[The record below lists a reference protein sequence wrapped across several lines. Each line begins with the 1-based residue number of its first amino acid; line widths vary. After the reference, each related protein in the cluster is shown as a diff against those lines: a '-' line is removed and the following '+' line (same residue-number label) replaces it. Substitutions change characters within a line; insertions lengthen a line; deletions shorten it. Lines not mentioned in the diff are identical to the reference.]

1 MANKKF
7 VVKNGLQSDGN
18 VLINKVLD
26 NTIDHLQIDGTTS
39 VTGQMKSTLA
49 TGTAPFIIAST
60 SLVSNLNADL
70 LDGQQG
76 SYYLDAANFTGTL
89 PNNFVT
95 LGTDTTGNYVATVAG
110 TTNEIEVTGSGSET
124 SAVTIGLPDDVAI
137 TTSLTVGGNNVL
149 TTGDEGSGNGLDAD
163 TLDGIEGA
171 SLLRSDTSDNY
182 TSGTLTFNS
191 GTTVGFASG
200 ATVNFDNTSGTAPF
214 TVDSTTV
221 VTNLNA
227 DLLDGQQGTYY
238 LDWTNT
244 TNKPDPVITL
254 AGDLSGSVTL
264 TDLANGTLTATIV
277 ANSVELGTDTTGNY
291 VATIAG
297 TANEIEVTGSGSE
310 TAAVTIGL
318 PNDVTVSGNLT
329 VGGYVAGPATFTIDP
344 AAVGDD
350 TGTVVIAGNLT
361 VNGTTTT
368 VNSNTVEI
376 GDAILTLNSD
386 ETGAPSQ
393 NAGLEVERGTS
404 ANVFLRW
411 NEATDVWEI
420 TEDGSNYYSI
430 LTSNDAI
437 TISDGSTTQDVNMGE
452 TFTFADGT
460 DIDVVVSATNTLTV
474 NHNVAGANT
483 TITSAANTF
492 VDEITVT
499 AQGHVTS
506 VATTAIDFNVADN
519 YAFKTFTDGVNS
531 AEADSNTDTFTF
543 SKTDQIEV
551 TVSAAGDSLT
561 IGHADSGVSAASY
574 GSSSAVPVIT
584 VDAQGHVTAVSTA
597 AISPSFW
604 TITDGSTS
612 QVINGSDTL
621 TVNGTANE
629 VEVAVSATD
638 TLTVGLPND
647 VTVSNDLTVGND
659 VILDNHRLQ
668 SLTQTTTA
676 VTQVN
681 LATFSAT
688 TYAGAEINIMAISAG
703 ERHITKLLVTHDGTT
718 ADATEFGEILTNTSL
733 ATYDVDISAG
743 DVRVRVTPASVTST
757 KFNTSIML
765 IEN

>member
-1 MANKKF
+1 MANRKF
-7 VVKNGLQSDGN
+7 IVKNGLQSDGN
-18 VLINKVLD
+18 VLINKALD
-26 NTIDHLQIDGTTS
+26 NAVDQLQIDGSTS
-39 VTGQMKSTLA
+39 VTGQIKSTLA
-49 TGTAPFIIAST
+49 TGTAPFSVSST
-60 SLVSNLNADL
+60 TAVTNLNADL
-70 LDGQQG
+70 LDGQEG
-76 SYYLDAANFTGTL
+76 SYFLDAANFTGTL
-89 PNNFVT
+89 PNNFIT
-95 LGTDTTGNYVATVAG
+95 LGTQTTGNYVATVAG

-124 SAVTIGLPDDVAI
+124 SAVTIGLPDDVVI
-137 TTSLTVGGNNVL
+137 TSSLTVNGSNVL
-149 TTGDEGSGNGLDAD
+149 TDSDTGSGNALDAD
-163 TLDGIEGA
+163 TVDGIQGA

-200 ATVNFDNTSGTAPF
+200 ATVNFDNTTGTAPF

-264 TDLANGTLTATIV
+264 TDLASGTLTATIV
-277 ANSVELGTDTTGNY
+277 ANAVALGSDTTGSY

-297 TANEIEVTGSGSE
+297 TANEIEVSGSGSE

-318 PNDVTVSGNLT
+318 PNDVTVSGDLT

-452 TFTFADGT
+452 TLTFADGT

-483 TITSAANTF
+483 TISSTTNTF

-519 YAFKTFTDGVNS
+519 YAFKTFTDGSNS
-531 AEADSNTDTFTF
+531 AVADSNTDTFTF
-543 SKTDQIEV
+543 NKTDQIEV

-574 GSSSAVPVIT
+574 GSSTAIPIIT

-597 AISPSFW
+597 AISTSW
-604 TITDGSTS
+604 TISDGSTTQS
-612 QVINGSDTL
+612 IDGGDTL
-621 TVNGTANE
+621 TVSGTANE

-668 SLTQTTTA
+668 SITQTTTA
-676 VTQVN
+676 TTQVN
-681 LATFSAT
+681 LATFSTT
-688 TYAGAEINIMAISAG
+688 TYAGAEVNIMAISNG
-703 ERHITKLLVTHDGTT
+703 ERHITKLLITHDGTT
-718 ADATEFGEILTNTSL
+718 AYATEYGEIVTNASL
-733 ATYDVDISAG
+733 ASYDVDINTG
-743 DVRVRVTPASVTST
+743 NLRVRVTPASATST
-757 KFNTSIML
+757 VFNTSIML

>member
-1 MANKKF
+1 MANRKF
-7 VVKNGLQSDGN
+7 IVKNGLQSDGN
-18 VLINKVLD
+18 VLINKALD
-26 NTIDHLQIDGTTS
+26 NAVDQLQIDGSTS
-39 VTGQMKSTLA
+39 VTGQIKSTLA
-49 TGTAPFIIAST
+49 TGTAPFSVSST
-60 SLVSNLNADL
+60 TAVTNLNADL
-70 LDGQQG
+70 LDGQEG
-76 SYYLDAANFTGTL
+76 SYFLDAANFTGTL
-89 PNNFVT
+89 PNNFIT
-95 LGTDTTGNYVATVAG
+95 LGTQTTGNYVATVAG

-124 SAVTIGLPDDVAI
+124 SAVTIGLPDDVVI
-137 TTSLTVGGNNVL
+137 TSSLTVNGSNVL
-149 TTGDEGSGNGLDAD
+149 TDSDTGSGNALDAD
-163 TLDGIEGA
+163 TVDGIQGA

-200 ATVNFDNTSGTAPF
+200 ATVNFDNTTGTAPF

-264 TDLANGTLTATIV
+264 TDLASGTLTATIV
-277 ANSVELGTDTTGNY
+277 ANAVALGSDTTGSY

-297 TANEIEVTGSGSE
+297 TANEIEVSGSGSE

-318 PNDVTVSGNLT
+318 PNDVTVSGDLT

-452 TFTFADGT
+452 TLTFADGT

-483 TITSAANTF
+483 TISSTTNTF

-519 YAFKTFTDGVNS
+519 YAFKTFTDGSNS
-531 AEADSNTDTFTF
+531 AVADSNTDTFTF
-543 SKTDQIEV
+543 NKTDQIEV

-574 GSSSAVPVIT
+574 GSSTAIPIIT

-597 AISPSFW
+597 AISTSW
-604 TITDGSTS
+604 TISDGSTTQS
-612 QVINGSDTL
+612 IDGGDTL
-621 TVNGTANE
+621 TVSGTANE

-647 VTVSNDLTVGND
+647 VTVSNNLTVGND

-668 SLTQTTTA
+668 SITQTTTA
-676 VTQVN
+676 TTQVN
-681 LATFSAT
+681 LATFSTT
-688 TYAGAEINIMAISAG
+688 TYAGAEVNIMAISNG
-703 ERHITKLLVTHDGTT
+703 ERHITKLLITHDGTT
-718 ADATEFGEILTNTSL
+718 AYATEYGEIVTNASL
-733 ATYDVDISAG
+733 ASYDVDINTG
-743 DVRVRVTPASVTST
+743 NLRVRVTPASATST
-757 KFNTSIML
+757 VFNTSIML

>member
-7 VVKNGLQSDGN
+7 IVKNGLQSDGN
-18 VLINKVLD
+18 VLINKALD
-26 NTIDHLQIDGTTS
+26 NAVDQLQIDGSTS
-39 VTGQMKSTLA
+39 VTGQIKSTLA
-49 TGTAPFIIAST
+49 TGTAPFSVSST
-60 SLVSNLNADL
+60 TAVTNLNADL
-70 LDGQQG
+70 LDGQEG
-76 SYYLDAANFTGTL
+76 SYFLDAANFTGTL
-89 PNNFVT
+89 PNNFIT
-95 LGTDTTGNYVATVAG
+95 LGTQTTGNYVATVAG

-124 SAVTIGLPDDVAI
+124 SAVTIGLPDDVVI
-137 TTSLTVGGNNVL
+137 TSSLTVNGSNVL
-149 TTGDEGSGNGLDAD
+149 TDSDTGSGNALDAD
-163 TLDGIEGA
+163 TVDGIQGA

-200 ATVNFDNTSGTAPF
+200 ATVNFDNTTGTAPF

-264 TDLANGTLTATIV
+264 TDLASGTLTATIV
-277 ANSVELGTDTTGNY
+277 ANAVALGSDTTGSY

-297 TANEIEVTGSGSE
+297 TANEIEVSGSGSE

-318 PNDVTVSGNLT
+318 PNDVTVSGDLT

-452 TFTFADGT
+452 TLTFADGT

-483 TITSAANTF
+483 TISSTTNTF

-519 YAFKTFTDGVNS
+519 YAFKTFTDGSNS
-531 AEADSNTDTFTF
+531 AVADSNTDTFTF
-543 SKTDQIEV
+543 NKTDQIEV

-574 GSSSAVPVIT
+574 GSSTAIPIIT

-597 AISPSFW
+597 AISTSW
-604 TITDGSTS
+604 TISDGSTTQS
-612 QVINGSDTL
+612 IDGGDTL
-621 TVNGTANE
+621 TVSGTANE

-668 SLTQTTTA
+668 SITQTTTA
-676 VTQVN
+676 TTQVN
-681 LATFSAT
+681 LATFSTT
-688 TYAGAEINIMAISAG
+688 TYAGAEVNIMAISNG
-703 ERHITKLLVTHDGTT
+703 ERHITKLLITHDGTT
-718 ADATEFGEILTNTSL
+718 AYATEYGEIVTNASL
-733 ATYDVDISAG
+733 ASYDVDINSG
-743 DVRVRVTPASVTST
+743 NLRVRVTPASATST
-757 KFNTSIML
+757 VFNTSVML

>member
-1 MANKKF
+1 MASTKF
-7 VVKNGLQSDGN
+7 IVKNGLQSDGN
-18 VLINKVLD
+18 VLINKALD
-26 NTIDHLQIDGTTS
+26 NAVDQLQIDGSTS
-39 VTGQMKSTLA
+39 VTGQIKSTLA
-49 TGTAPFIIAST
+49 TGTAPFSVSST
-60 SLVSNLNADL
+60 TAVTNLNADL
-70 LDGQQG
+70 LDGQEG
-76 SYYLDAANFTGTL
+76 SYFLDAANFTGTL
-89 PNNFVT
+89 PNNFIT
-95 LGTDTTGNYVATVAG
+95 LGTQTSGNYVATVAG

-124 SAVTIGLPDDVAI
+124 SAVTIGLPDDVVI
-137 TTSLTVGGNNVL
+137 TSSLTVNGSNVL
-149 TTGDEGSGNGLDAD
+149 TDSDTGSGNALDAD
-163 TLDGIEGA
+163 TVDGIQGA

-200 ATVNFDNTSGTAPF
+200 ATVNFDNTTGTAPF

-264 TDLANGTLTATIV
+264 TDLASGTLTATIV
-277 ANSVELGTDTTGNY
+277 ANAVALGSDTTGSY

-297 TANEIEVTGSGSE
+297 TANEIEVSGSGSE

-318 PNDVTVSGNLT
+318 PNDVTVSGDLT

-452 TFTFADGT
+452 TLTFADGT

-483 TITSAANTF
+483 TISSTTNTF

-519 YAFKTFTDGVNS
+519 YAFKTFTDGSNS
-531 AEADSNTDTFTF
+531 AVADSNTDTFTF
-543 SKTDQIEV
+543 NKTDQIEV

-574 GSSSAVPVIT
+574 GSSTAIPIIT
-584 VDAQGHVTAVSTA
+584 VNAQGHVTAVSTA
-597 AISPSFW
+597 AISTSW
-604 TITDGSTS
+604 TISDGSTTQS
-612 QVINGSDTL
+612 IDGGDTL
-621 TVNGTANE
+621 TVSGTANE

-647 VTVSNDLTVGND
+647 VTVSNNLTVGND

-668 SLTQTTTA
+668 SITQTTTA
-676 VTQVN
+676 TTQVN
-681 LATFSAT
+681 LTTFSTT
-688 TYAGAEINIMAISAG
+688 TYAGAEVNIMAISNG
-703 ERHITKLLVTHDGTT
+703 ERHITKLLITHDGTT
-718 ADATEFGEILTNTSL
+718 AYATEYGEIVTNASL
-733 ATYDVDISAG
+733 ASYDVDINAG
-743 DVRVRVTPASVTST
+743 NLRVRVTPASATST
-757 KFNTSIML
+757 VFNTSVML

>member
-7 VVKNGLQSDGN
+7 IVKNGLQSDGN
-18 VLINKVLD
+18 VLINKALD
-26 NTIDHLQIDGTTS
+26 NAVDQLQIDGSTS
-39 VTGQMKSTLA
+39 VTGQIKSTLA
-49 TGTAPFIIAST
+49 TGTAPFSVSST
-60 SLVSNLNADL
+60 TAVTNLNADL
-70 LDGQQG
+70 LDGQEG

-95 LGTDTTGNYVATVAG
+95 LGTQTTGNYVATVAG
-110 TTNEIEVTGSGSET
+110 TTNEIEVSGSGSET
-124 SAVTIGLPDDVAI
+124 SAVTIGLPDDVVI
-137 TTSLTVGGNNVL
+137 TSSLTVNGSNVL
-149 TTGDEGSGNGLDAD
+149 TDSDTGSGNALDAD
-163 TLDGIEGA
+163 TVDGIQGA

-191 GTTVGFASG
+191 GTIVGFASG
-200 ATVNFDNTSGTAPF
+200 ATVNFDNTTGTAPF

-227 DLLDGQQGTYY
+227 DLLDGQQGSYY
-238 LDWTNT
+238 LDFTNA

-264 TDLANGTLTATIV
+264 TDLASGTLTATIV
-277 ANSVELGTDTTGNY
+277 ANAVALGSDTTGNY

-297 TANEIEVTGSGSE
+297 TTNEIEVSGSGSE

-368 VNSNTVEI
+368 VNSNIVEI
-376 GDAILTLNSD
+376 GDAIITLNSD

-420 TEDGSNYYSI
+420 TEDGTNYYSLI
-430 LTSNDAI
+430 TSNDAI

-452 TFTFADGT
+452 TLTFADGT

-483 TITSAANTF
+483 TISSTANTF

-519 YAFKTFTDGVNS
+519 YAFKTFTDGSNS
-531 AEADSNTDTFTF
+531 AVADSNTDTFTF
-543 SKTDQIEV
+543 NKTDQIEV

-574 GSSSAVPVIT
+574 GSTTQIPVIT

-597 AISPSFW
+597 AISTSW
-604 TITDGSTS
+604 TISDGSTT
-612 QVINGSDTL
+612 QAINGGDTL
-621 TVNGTANE
+621 TVSGTANE

-668 SLTQTTTA
+668 SVTQTTSAT
-676 VTQVN
+676 TQVN
-681 LATFSAT
+681 LATFSTT
-688 TYAGAEINIMAISAG
+688 TYAGAEVNIMAISNG
-703 ERHITKLLVTHDGTT
+703 ERHITKLLITHDGTT
-718 ADATEFGEILTNTSL
+718 AYATEYGEIVTNASL
-733 ATYDVDISAG
+733 ASYDVDINTG
-743 DVRVRVTPASVTST
+743 NLRVRVTPASATST
-757 KFNTSIML
+757 VFNTSIML

>member
-1 MANKKF
+1 MAITKF
-7 VVKNGLQSDGN
+7 IVKNGLQSDGN
-18 VLINKVLD
+18 VLINKTLD
-26 NTIDHLQIDGTTS
+26 NTIDQLQIDGSTS
-39 VTGQMKSTLA
+39 VTGQIKSTLA
-49 TGTAPFIIAST
+49 TGTAPFSVSST
-60 SLVSNLNADL
+60 TAVTNLNADL
-70 LDGQQG
+70 LDGQEG

-89 PNNFVT
+89 PNNFIT
-95 LGTDTTGNYVATVAG
+95 LGTQTTGNYVATVAG

-124 SAVTIGLPDDVAI
+124 SAVTIGLPDDVVI
-137 TTSLTVGGNNVL
+137 TSSLTVNGSNVL
-149 TTGDEGSGNGLDAD
+149 TDGDTGSGNALDAD
-163 TLDGIEGA
+163 TVDGIQGA

-200 ATVNFDNTSGTAPF
+200 ATVNFDNTTGTAPF

-264 TDLANGTLTATIV
+264 TDLASGTLTATIV
-277 ANSVELGTDTTGNY
+277 ANAVALGSDTTGSY

-297 TANEIEVTGSGSE
+297 TANEIEVSGSGSE

-318 PNDVTVSGNLT
+318 PNDVTVSGDLT

-452 TFTFADGT
+452 TLTFADGT

-483 TITSAANTF
+483 TISSTTNTF

-519 YAFKTFTDGVNS
+519 YAFKTFTDGSNS
-531 AEADSNTDTFTF
+531 AVADSNTDTFTF
-543 SKTDQIEV
+543 NKTDQIEV

-574 GSSSAVPVIT
+574 GSSTAIPIIT
-584 VDAQGHVTAVSTA
+584 VNAQGHVTAVSTA
-597 AISPSFW
+597 AISTSW
-604 TITDGSTS
+604 TISDGSTTQS
-612 QVINGSDTL
+612 IDGGDTL
-621 TVNGTANE
+621 TVSGTANE

-668 SLTQTTTA
+668 SITQTTTA
-676 VTQVN
+676 TTQVN
-681 LATFSAT
+681 LATFSTT
-688 TYAGAEINIMAISAG
+688 TYAGAEVNIMAISNG
-703 ERHITKLLVTHDGTT
+703 ERHITKLLITHDGTT
-718 ADATEFGEILTNTSL
+718 AYATEYGEIVTNASL
-733 ATYDVDISAG
+733 ASYDVDINTG
-743 DVRVRVTPASVTST
+743 NLRVRVTPASATST
-757 KFNTSIML
+757 VFNTSIML

>member
-7 VVKNGLQSDGN
+7 IVKNGLQSDGN
-18 VLINKVLD
+18 VLINKALD
-26 NTIDHLQIDGTTS
+26 NAVDQLQIDGSTS
-39 VTGQMKSTLA
+39 VTGQIKSTLA
-49 TGTAPFIIAST
+49 TGTAPFSVSST
-60 SLVSNLNADL
+60 TAVTNLNADL
-70 LDGQQG
+70 LDGQEG
-76 SYYLDAANFTGTL
+76 SYFLDAANFTGTL
-89 PNNFVT
+89 PNNFIT
-95 LGTDTTGNYVATVAG
+95 LGTQTTGNYVATVAG

-124 SAVTIGLPDDVAI
+124 SAVTIGLPDDVVI
-137 TTSLTVGGNNVL
+137 TSSLTVNGSNVL
-149 TTGDEGSGNGLDAD
+149 TDSDTGSGNALDAD
-163 TLDGIEGA
+163 TVDGIQGA

-200 ATVNFDNTSGTAPF
+200 ATVNFDNTTGTAPF

-264 TDLANGTLTATIV
+264 TDLASGTLTATIV
-277 ANSVELGTDTTGNY
+277 ANAVALGSDTTGSY

-297 TANEIEVTGSGSE
+297 TANEIEVSGSGSE

-318 PNDVTVSGNLT
+318 PNDVTVSGDLT

-452 TFTFADGT
+452 TLTFADGT

-483 TITSAANTF
+483 TISSTTNTF

-519 YAFKTFTDGVNS
+519 YAFKTFTDGSNS
-531 AEADSNTDTFTF
+531 AVADSNTDTFTF
-543 SKTDQIEV
+543 NKTDQIEV

-574 GSSSAVPVIT
+574 GSSTAIPIIT
-584 VDAQGHVTAVSTA
+584 VNAQGHVTAVSTA
-597 AISPSFW
+597 AISTSW
-604 TITDGSTS
+604 TISDGSTTQS
-612 QVINGSDTL
+612 IDGGDTL

-647 VTVSNDLTVGND
+647 VTVSNNLTVGND

-668 SLTQTTTA
+668 SITQTTTA
-676 VTQVN
+676 TTQVN
-681 LATFSAT
+681 LATFSTT
-688 TYAGAEINIMAISAG
+688 TYAGAEVNIMAISNG
-703 ERHITKLLVTHDGTT
+703 ERHITKLLITHDGTT
-718 ADATEFGEILTNTSL
+718 AYATEYGEIVTNASL
-733 ATYDVDISAG
+733 ASYDVDINTG
-743 DVRVRVTPASVTST
+743 NLRVRVTPASATST
-757 KFNTSIML
+757 VFNTSIML

>member
-7 VVKNGLQSDGN
+7 IVKNGLQSDGN
-18 VLINKVLD
+18 VLINKALD
-26 NTIDHLQIDGTTS
+26 NAVDQLQIDGSTS
-39 VTGQMKSTLA
+39 VTGQIKSTLA
-49 TGTAPFIIAST
+49 TGTAPFSVSST
-60 SLVSNLNADL
+60 TAVTNLNADL
-70 LDGQQG
+70 LDGQEG
-76 SYYLDAANFTGTL
+76 SYFLDAANFTGTL
-89 PNNFVT
+89 PNNFIT
-95 LGTDTTGNYVATVAG
+95 LGTQTTGNYVATVAG

-124 SAVTIGLPDDVAI
+124 SAVTIGLPDDVVI
-137 TTSLTVGGNNVL
+137 TSSLTVNGSNVL
-149 TTGDEGSGNGLDAD
+149 TDSDTGSGNALDAD
-163 TLDGIEGA
+163 TVDGIQGA

-200 ATVNFDNTSGTAPF
+200 ATVNFDNTTGTAPF

-264 TDLANGTLTATIV
+264 TDLASGTLTATIV
-277 ANSVELGTDTTGNY
+277 ANAVALGSDTTGSY

-297 TANEIEVTGSGSE
+297 TANEIEVSGSGSE

-318 PNDVTVSGNLT
+318 PNDVTVSGDLT

-452 TFTFADGT
+452 TLTFADGT

-483 TITSAANTF
+483 TISSTTNTF

-519 YAFKTFTDGVNS
+519 YAFKTFTDGSNS
-531 AEADSNTDTFTF
+531 AVADSNTDTFTF
-543 SKTDQIEV
+543 NKTDQIEV

-574 GSSSAVPVIT
+574 GSSTAIPIIT

-597 AISPSFW
+597 AISTSW
-604 TITDGSTS
+604 TISDGSTTQS
-612 QVINGSDTL
+612 IDGGDTL
-621 TVNGTANE
+621 TVSGTANE

-647 VTVSNDLTVGND
+647 VTVSNNLTVGND

-668 SLTQTTTA
+668 SVTQTTTA
-676 VTQVN
+676 TTQVN
-681 LATFSAT
+681 LATFSTT
-688 TYAGAEINIMAISAG
+688 TYAGAEVNIMAISNG
-703 ERHITKLLVTHDGTT
+703 ERHITKLLITHDGTT
-718 ADATEFGEILTNTSL
+718 AYATEYGEIVTNASL
-733 ATYDVDISAG
+733 ASYDVDINTG
-743 DVRVRVTPASVTST
+743 NLRVRVTPASATST
-757 KFNTSIML
+757 VFNTSVML

>member
-7 VVKNGLQSDGN
+7 IVKNGLQSDGN
-18 VLINKVLD
+18 VLINKALD
-26 NTIDHLQIDGTTS
+26 NAVDQLQIDGSTS
-39 VTGQMKSTLA
+39 VTGQIKSTLA
-49 TGTAPFIIAST
+49 TGTAPFSVSST
-60 SLVSNLNADL
+60 TVVTNLNADL
-70 LDGQQG
+70 LDGQEG

-89 PNNFVT
+89 PNNFIT
-95 LGTDTTGNYVATVAG
+95 LGTQTTGNYVATVAG

-124 SAVTIGLPDDVAI
+124 SAVTIGLPDDVVI
-137 TTSLTVGGNNVL
+137 TSSLTVNGSNVL
-149 TTGDEGSGNGLDAD
+149 TDNDTGSGNALDAD
-163 TLDGIEGA
+163 TVDGIQGA

-200 ATVNFDNTSGTAPF
+200 ATVNFDNTTGTAPF

-264 TDLANGTLTATIV
+264 TDLASGTLTATIV
-277 ANSVELGTDTTGNY
+277 ANAVALGSDTTGSY

-297 TANEIEVTGSGSE
+297 TANEIEVSGSGSE

-318 PNDVTVSGNLT
+318 PNDVTVSGDLT

-452 TFTFADGT
+452 TLTFADGT

-483 TITSAANTF
+483 TISSTTNTF

-519 YAFKTFTDGVNS
+519 YAFKTFTDGSNS
-531 AEADSNTDTFTF
+531 AVADSNTDTFTF
-543 SKTDQIEV
+543 NKTDQIEV

-574 GSSSAVPVIT
+574 GSSTAIPIIT
-584 VDAQGHVTAVSTA
+584 VNAQGHVTAVSTA
-597 AISPSFW
+597 AISTSW
-604 TITDGSTS
+604 TISDGSTTQS
-612 QVINGSDTL
+612 IDGGDTL
-621 TVNGTANE
+621 TVSGTANE

-647 VTVSNDLTVGND
+647 VTVSNNLTVGND

-668 SLTQTTTA
+668 SITQTTTA
-676 VTQVN
+676 TTQVN
-681 LATFSAT
+681 LATFSTT
-688 TYAGAEINIMAISAG
+688 TYAGAEVNIMAISNG
-703 ERHITKLLVTHDGTT
+703 ERHITKLLITHDGTT
-718 ADATEFGEILTNTSL
+718 AYATEYGEIVTNASL
-733 ATYDVDISAG
+733 ASYDVDINTG
-743 DVRVRVTPASVTST
+743 NLRVRVTPASATST
-757 KFNTSIML
+757 VFNTSMML

>member
-7 VVKNGLQSDGN
+7 IVKNGLQSDGN
-18 VLINKVLD
+18 VLINKALD
-26 NTIDHLQIDGTTS
+26 NAVDQLQIDGSTS
-39 VTGQMKSTLA
+39 VTGQIKSTLA
-49 TGTAPFIIAST
+49 TGTAPFSVSST
-60 SLVSNLNADL
+60 TAVTNLNADL
-70 LDGQQG
+70 LDGQEG
-76 SYYLDAANFTGTL
+76 SYFLDAANFTGTL
-89 PNNFVT
+89 PNNFIT
-95 LGTDTTGNYVATVAG
+95 LGTQTTGNYVATVAG

-124 SAVTIGLPDDVAI
+124 SAVTIGLPDDVVI
-137 TTSLTVGGNNVL
+137 TSSLTVNGSNVL
-149 TTGDEGSGNGLDAD
+149 TDSDTGSGNALDAD
-163 TLDGIEGA
+163 TVDGIQGA

-200 ATVNFDNTSGTAPF
+200 ATINFDNTTGTAPF

-264 TDLANGTLTATIV
+264 TDLASGTLTATIV
-277 ANSVELGTDTTGNY
+277 ANAVALGSDTTGSY

-297 TANEIEVTGSGSE
+297 TANEIEVSGSGSE

-318 PNDVTVSGNLT
+318 PNDVTVSGDLT

-452 TFTFADGT
+452 TLTFADGT

-483 TITSAANTF
+483 TISSTTNTF

-519 YAFKTFTDGVNS
+519 YAFKTFTDGSNS
-531 AEADSNTDTFTF
+531 AVADSNTDTFTF
-543 SKTDQIEV
+543 NKTDQIEV

-574 GSSSAVPVIT
+574 GSSTAIPIIT

-597 AISPSFW
+597 AISTSW
-604 TITDGSTS
+604 TISDGSTTQS
-612 QVINGSDTL
+612 IDGGDTL
-621 TVNGTANE
+621 TVSGTANE

-668 SLTQTTTA
+668 SITQTTTA
-676 VTQVN
+676 TTQVN
-681 LATFSAT
+681 LATFSTT
-688 TYAGAEINIMAISAG
+688 TYAGAEVNIMAISNG
-703 ERHITKLLVTHDGTT
+703 ERHITKLLITHDGTT
-718 ADATEFGEILTNTSL
+718 AYATEYGEIVTNASL
-733 ATYDVDISAG
+733 ASYDVDINTG
-743 DVRVRVTPASVTST
+743 NLRVRVTPASATST
-757 KFNTSIML
+757 VFNTSVML

>member
-18 VLINKVLD
+18 VLINKVID
-26 NTIDHLQIDGTTS
+26 NTVDHLQVDGTTN

-49 TGTAPFIIAST
+49 SGTAPFVIAST
-60 SLVSNLNADL
+60 TLVSNLNTDL
-70 LDGQQG
+70 LDGQEG

-95 LGTDTTGNYVATVAG
+95 LGTDTTGNYVATISG
-110 TTNEIEVTGSGSET
+110 TTNEVEVTGSGSET
-124 SAVTIGLPDDVAI
+124 AAVTIGLPNDVAI
-137 TTSLTVGGNNVL
+137 TTSLTVNGSNVL
-149 TTGDEGSGNGLDAD
+149 TTADEGSGNGLDAD
-163 TLDGIEGA
+163 TVDSIEGA

-182 TSGTLTFNS
+182 TNGTLTFDS
-191 GTTVGFASG
+191 GTIVGFASG
-200 ATVNFDNTSGTAPF
+200 ATVNFDNTTGTAPF

-227 DLLDGQQGTYY
+227 DLLDGQQGSYY

-264 TDLANGTLTATIV
+264 TDLASGTLTATIV
-277 ANSVELGTDTTGNY
+277 ANAVELGTDTTGNY
-291 VATIAG
+291 VATISG
-297 TANEIEVTGSGSE
+297 TTNEIEVTGSGSE

-376 GDAILTLNSD
+376 GDAIITLNSD

-393 NAGLEVERGTS
+393 NAGIEVERGTS

-411 NEATDVWEI
+411 NEATDEWEI

-452 TFTFADGT
+452 TLTFTDGT

-483 TITSAANTF
+483 TITSTANTF

-543 SKTDQIEV
+543 NKTDQIEV

-574 GSSSAVPVIT
+574 GSTTSIPVIT
-584 VDAQGHVTAVSTA
+584 VDAQGHITAVSTA
-597 AISPSFW
+597 AISTSW
-604 TITDGSTS
+604 TISDGSTT
-612 QVINGSDTL
+612 QAIDGGDTL
-621 TVNGTANE
+621 TVSGTANE
-629 VEVAVSATD
+629 IEVAVSATD

-676 VTQVN
+676 TTQVD

-688 TYAGAEINIMAISAG
+688 TYAGAEVNIMAISAG

-718 ADATEFGEILTNTSL
+718 ADATEFGEILTNTAL
-733 ATYDVDISAG
+733 ATYDVDISTG
-743 DVRVRVTPASVTST
+743 NVRIRVTPASVTST

>member
-1 MANKKF
+1 MANRKF
-7 VVKNGLQSDGN
+7 IVKNGLQSDGN
-18 VLINKVLD
+18 VLINKALD
-26 NTIDHLQIDGTTS
+26 NAVDQLQIDGSTS
-39 VTGQMKSTLA
+39 VTGQIKSTLA
-49 TGTAPFIIAST
+49 TGTAPFSVSST
-60 SLVSNLNADL
+60 TAVTNLNADL
-70 LDGQQG
+70 LDGQEG
-76 SYYLDAANFTGTL
+76 SYFLDAANFTGTL
-89 PNNFVT
+89 PNNFIT
-95 LGTDTTGNYVATVAG
+95 LGTQTTGNYVATVAG

-124 SAVTIGLPDDVAI
+124 SAVTIGLPDDVVI
-137 TTSLTVGGNNVL
+137 TSSLTVNGSNVL
-149 TTGDEGSGNGLDAD
+149 TDSDTGSGNALDAD
-163 TLDGIEGA
+163 TVDGIQGA

-200 ATVNFDNTSGTAPF
+200 ATVNFDNTTGTAPF

-264 TDLANGTLTATIV
+264 TDLASGTLTATIV
-277 ANSVELGTDTTGNY
+277 ANAVALGSDTTGSY

-297 TANEIEVTGSGSE
+297 TANEIEVSGSGSE

-318 PNDVTVSGNLT
+318 PNDVTVSGDLT

-452 TFTFADGT
+452 TLTFADGT

-483 TITSAANTF
+483 TISSTTNTF

-519 YAFKTFTDGVNS
+519 YAFKTFTDGSNS
-531 AEADSNTDTFTF
+531 AVADSNTDTFTF
-543 SKTDQIEV
+543 NKTDQIEV

-574 GSSSAVPVIT
+574 GSSTAIPIIT

-597 AISPSFW
+597 AISTSW
-604 TITDGSTS
+604 TISDGSTTQS
-612 QVINGSDTL
+612 IDGGDTL
-621 TVNGTANE
+621 TVSGTANE

-647 VTVSNDLTVGND
+647 VTVSNNLTVGND

-668 SLTQTTTA
+668 SITQTTTA
-676 VTQVN
+676 TTQVN
-681 LATFSAT
+681 LATFSTT
-688 TYAGAEINIMAISAG
+688 TYAGAEVNIMAISNG
-703 ERHITKLLVTHDGTT
+703 ERHITKLLITHDGTT
-718 ADATEFGEILTNTSL
+718 AYATEYGEIVTNASL
-733 ATYDVDISAG
+733 ASYDVDINTG
-743 DVRVRVTPASVTST
+743 NLRVRVTPASATST
-757 KFNTSIML
+757 VFNTSVML

>member
-1 MANKKF
+1 MASTKF
-7 VVKNGLQSDGN
+7 IVKNGLQSDGN
-18 VLINKVLD
+18 VLINKTLD
-26 NTIDHLQIDGTTS
+26 NTIDQLQIDGSTS
-39 VTGQMKSTLA
+39 VTGQIKSTLA
-49 TGTAPFIIAST
+49 TGTAPFSVSST
-60 SLVSNLNADL
+60 TAVTNLNADM
-70 LDGQQG
+70 LDGQEG
-76 SYYLDAANFTGTL
+76 SYFLDAANFTGTL
-89 PNNFVT
+89 PNNFIT
-95 LGTDTTGNYVATVAG
+95 LGTQTTGNYVATVAG

-124 SAVTIGLPDDVAI
+124 SAVTIGLPDDVVI
-137 TTSLTVGGNNVL
+137 TSSLTVNGSNVL
-149 TTGDEGSGNGLDAD
+149 TDSDTGSGNALDAD
-163 TLDGIEGA
+163 TVDGIQGA

-200 ATVNFDNTSGTAPF
+200 ATVNFDNTTGTAPF

-264 TDLANGTLTATIV
+264 TDLASGTLTATIV
-277 ANSVELGTDTTGNY
+277 ANAVALGSDTTGSY

-297 TANEIEVTGSGSE
+297 TANEIEVSGSGSE

-318 PNDVTVSGNLT
+318 PNDVTVSGDLT

-452 TFTFADGT
+452 TLTFADGT

-483 TITSAANTF
+483 TISSTTNTF

-519 YAFKTFTDGVNS
+519 YAFKTFTDGSNS
-531 AEADSNTDTFTF
+531 AVADSNTDTFTF
-543 SKTDQIEV
+543 NKTDQIEV

-574 GSSSAVPVIT
+574 GSSTAIPIIT
-584 VDAQGHVTAVSTA
+584 VNAQGHVTAVSTA
-597 AISPSFW
+597 AISTSW
-604 TITDGSTS
+604 TISDGSTTQS
-612 QVINGSDTL
+612 IDGGDTL
-621 TVNGTANE
+621 TVSGTANE

-668 SLTQTTTA
+668 SVTQTTTA
-676 VTQVN
+676 TTQVN
-681 LATFSAT
+681 LATFSTT
-688 TYAGAEINIMAISAG
+688 TYAGAEVNIMAISNG
-703 ERHITKLLVTHDGTT
+703 ERHITKLLITHDGTT
-718 ADATEFGEILTNTSL
+718 AYATEYGEIVTNASL
-733 ATYDVDISAG
+733 ASYDVDINAG
-743 DVRVRVTPASVTST
+743 NLRVRVTPASATST
-757 KFNTSIML
+757 VFNTSVML

>member
-7 VVKNGLQSDGN
+7 IVKNGLQSDGN
-18 VLINKVLD
+18 VLINKALD
-26 NTIDHLQIDGTTS
+26 NAVDQLQIDGSTS
-39 VTGQMKSTLA
+39 VTGQIKSTLA
-49 TGTAPFIIAST
+49 TGTAPFSVSST
-60 SLVSNLNADL
+60 TAVTNLNADL
-70 LDGQQG
+70 LDGQEG
-76 SYYLDAANFTGTL
+76 SYFLDAANFTGTL
-89 PNNFVT
+89 PNNFIT
-95 LGTDTTGNYVATVAG
+95 LGTQTTGNYVATVAG

-124 SAVTIGLPDDVAI
+124 SAVTIGLPDDVVI
-137 TTSLTVGGNNVL
+137 TSSLTVNGSNVL
-149 TTGDEGSGNGLDAD
+149 TDSDTGSGNALDAD
-163 TLDGIEGA
+163 TVDGIQGA

-200 ATVNFDNTSGTAPF
+200 ATVNFDNTTGTAPF

-264 TDLANGTLTATIV
+264 TDLASGTLTATIV
-277 ANSVELGTDTTGNY
+277 ANAVALGSDTTGSY

-297 TANEIEVTGSGSE
+297 TANEIEVSGSGSE

-318 PNDVTVSGNLT
+318 PNDVTVSGDLT

-452 TFTFADGT
+452 TLTFADGT

-483 TITSAANTF
+483 TISSTTNTF

-519 YAFKTFTDGVNS
+519 YAFKTFTDGSNS
-531 AEADSNTDTFTF
+531 AVADSNTDTFTF
-543 SKTDQIEV
+543 NKTDQIEV

-574 GSSSAVPVIT
+574 GSSTAIPIIT

-597 AISPSFW
+597 AISTSW
-604 TITDGSTS
+604 SISDGSTTQS
-612 QVINGSDTL
+612 IDGGDTL
-621 TVNGTANE
+621 TVSGTANE

-668 SLTQTTTA
+668 SITQTTTA
-676 VTQVN
+676 TTQVN
-681 LATFSAT
+681 LATFSTT
-688 TYAGAEINIMAISAG
+688 TYAGAEVNIMAISNG
-703 ERHITKLLVTHDGTT
+703 ERHITKLLITHDGTT
-718 ADATEFGEILTNTSL
+718 AYATEYGEIVTNASL
-733 ATYDVDISAG
+733 ASYDVDINTG
-743 DVRVRVTPASVTST
+743 NLRVRVTPASATST
-757 KFNTSIML
+757 VFNTSVML

>member
-7 VVKNGLQSDGN
+7 IVKNGLQSDGN
-18 VLINKVLD
+18 VLINKALD
-26 NTIDHLQIDGTTS
+26 NAVDQLQIDGSTS
-39 VTGQMKSTLA
+39 VTGQIKSTLA
-49 TGTAPFIIAST
+49 TGTAPFSVSST
-60 SLVSNLNADL
+60 TAVTNLNADL
-70 LDGQQG
+70 LDGQEG
-76 SYYLDAANFTGTL
+76 SYFLDAANFTGTL
-89 PNNFVT
+89 PNNFIT
-95 LGTDTTGNYVATVAG
+95 LGTQTTGNYVATVAG

-124 SAVTIGLPDDVAI
+124 SAVTIGLPDDVVI
-137 TTSLTVGGNNVL
+137 TSSLTVNGSNVL
-149 TTGDEGSGNGLDAD
+149 TDSDTGSGNALDAD
-163 TLDGIEGA
+163 TVDGIQGA

-200 ATVNFDNTSGTAPF
+200 ATVNFDNTTGTAPF

-264 TDLANGTLTATIV
+264 TDLASGTLTATIV
-277 ANSVELGTDTTGNY
+277 ANAVALGSDTTGSY

-297 TANEIEVTGSGSE
+297 TANEIEVSGSGSE

-318 PNDVTVSGNLT
+318 PNDVTVSGDLT

-452 TFTFADGT
+452 TLTFADGT

-483 TITSAANTF
+483 TISSTTNTF

-519 YAFKTFTDGVNS
+519 YAFKTFTDGSNS
-531 AEADSNTDTFTF
+531 AVADSNTDTFTF
-543 SKTDQIEV
+543 NKTDQIEV

-574 GSSSAVPVIT
+574 GSSTAIPIIT

-597 AISPSFW
+597 AISTSW
-604 TITDGSTS
+604 TISDGSTTQS
-612 QVINGSDTL
+612 IDGGDTL
-621 TVNGTANE
+621 TVSGTANE

-647 VTVSNDLTVGND
+647 VTVSNNLTVGND

-668 SLTQTTTA
+668 SITQTTTA
-676 VTQVN
+676 TTQVN
-681 LATFSAT
+681 LATFSTT
-688 TYAGAEINIMAISAG
+688 TYAGAEVNIMAISNG
-703 ERHITKLLVTHDGTT
+703 ERHITKLLITHDGTT
-718 ADATEFGEILTNTSL
+718 AYATEYGEIVTNASL
-733 ATYDVDISAG
+733 ASYDVDINTG
-743 DVRVRVTPASVTST
+743 NLRVRVTPASATST
-757 KFNTSIML
+757 VFNTSVML

>member
-7 VVKNGLQSDGN
+7 IVKNGLQSDGN
-18 VLINKVLD
+18 VLINKALD
-26 NTIDHLQIDGTTS
+26 NAVDQLQIDGSTS
-39 VTGQMKSTLA
+39 VTGQIKSTLA
-49 TGTAPFIIAST
+49 TGTAPFSVSST
-60 SLVSNLNADL
+60 TAVTNLNADL
-70 LDGQQG
+70 LDGQEG
-76 SYYLDAANFTGTL
+76 SYFLDAANFTGTL
-89 PNNFVT
+89 PNNFIT
-95 LGTDTTGNYVATVAG
+95 LGTQTTGNYVATVAG

-124 SAVTIGLPDDVAI
+124 SAVTIGLPDDVVI
-137 TTSLTVGGNNVL
+137 TSSLTVNGSNVL
-149 TTGDEGSGNGLDAD
+149 TDSDTGSGNALDAD
-163 TLDGIEGA
+163 TVDGIQGA

-200 ATVNFDNTSGTAPF
+200 ATVNFDNTTGTAPF

-264 TDLANGTLTATIV
+264 TDLASGTLTATIV
-277 ANSVELGTDTTGNY
+277 ANAVALGSDTTGSY

-297 TANEIEVTGSGSE
+297 TANEIEVSGSGSE

-318 PNDVTVSGNLT
+318 PNDVTVSGDLT

-452 TFTFADGT
+452 TLTFADGT

-483 TITSAANTF
+483 TISSTTNTF

-519 YAFKTFTDGVNS
+519 YAFKTFTDGSNS
-531 AEADSNTDTFTF
+531 AVADSNTDTFTF
-543 SKTDQIEV
+543 NKTDQIEV

-574 GSSSAVPVIT
+574 GSSTAIPIIT

-597 AISPSFW
+597 AISTSW
-604 TITDGSTS
+604 TISDGSTTQS
-612 QVINGSDTL
+612 IDGGDTL
-621 TVNGTANE
+621 TVSGTANE

-647 VTVSNDLTVGND
+647 VTVSNNLTVGND

-668 SLTQTTTA
+668 SVTQTTTA
-676 VTQVN
+676 TTQVN
-681 LATFSAT
+681 LATFSTT
-688 TYAGAEINIMAISAG
+688 TYAGAEVNIMAISNG
-703 ERHITKLLVTHDGTT
+703 ERHITKLLITHDGTT
-718 ADATEFGEILTNTSL
+718 AYATEYGEIVTNASL
-733 ATYDVDISAG
+733 ASYDVDINAG
-743 DVRVRVTPASVTST
+743 NLRVRVTPASATST
-757 KFNTSIML
+757 VFNTSVML

>member
-7 VVKNGLQSDGN
+7 IVKNGLQSDGN
-18 VLINKVLD
+18 VLINKALD
-26 NTIDHLQIDGTTS
+26 NAVDQLQIDGSTS
-39 VTGQMKSTLA
+39 VTGQIKSTLA
-49 TGTAPFIIAST
+49 TGTAPFSVSST
-60 SLVSNLNADL
+60 TAVTNLNADL
-70 LDGQQG
+70 LDGQEG
-76 SYYLDAANFTGTL
+76 SYFLDAANFTGTL
-89 PNNFVT
+89 PNNFIT
-95 LGTDTTGNYVATVAG
+95 LGTQTTGNYVATVAG

-124 SAVTIGLPDDVAI
+124 SAVTIGLPDDVVI
-137 TTSLTVGGNNVL
+137 TSSLTVNGSNVL
-149 TTGDEGSGNGLDAD
+149 TDGDTGSGNALDAD
-163 TLDGIEGA
+163 TVDGIQGA

-200 ATVNFDNTSGTAPF
+200 ATVNFDNTTGTAPF

-264 TDLANGTLTATIV
+264 TDLASGTLTATIV
-277 ANSVELGTDTTGNY
+277 ANAVALGSDTTGSY

-297 TANEIEVTGSGSE
+297 TANEIEVSGSGSE

-318 PNDVTVSGNLT
+318 PNDVTVSGDLT

-452 TFTFADGT
+452 TLTFADGT

-483 TITSAANTF
+483 TISSTTNTF

-519 YAFKTFTDGVNS
+519 YAFKTFTDGSNS
-531 AEADSNTDTFTF
+531 AVADSNTDTFTF
-543 SKTDQIEV
+543 NKTDQIEV

-574 GSSSAVPVIT
+574 GSSTAIPIIT
-584 VDAQGHVTAVSTA
+584 VNAQGHVTAVSTA
-597 AISPSFW
+597 AISTSW
-604 TITDGSTS
+604 TISDGSTTQS
-612 QVINGSDTL
+612 IDGGDTL
-621 TVNGTANE
+621 TVSGTANE

-668 SLTQTTTA
+668 SITQTTTA
-676 VTQVN
+676 TTQVN
-681 LATFSAT
+681 LATFSTT
-688 TYAGAEINIMAISAG
+688 TYAGAEVNIMAISNG
-703 ERHITKLLVTHDGTT
+703 ERHITKLLITHDGTT
-718 ADATEFGEILTNTSL
+718 AYATEYGEIVTNASL
-733 ATYDVDISAG
+733 ASYDVDINTG
-743 DVRVRVTPASVTST
+743 NLRVRVTPASATST
-757 KFNTSIML
+757 VFNTSIML

>member
-7 VVKNGLQSDGN
+7 IVKNGLQSDGN
-18 VLINKVLD
+18 VLINKALD
-26 NTIDHLQIDGTTS
+26 NAVDQLQIDGSTS
-39 VTGQMKSTLA
+39 VTGQIKSTLA
-49 TGTAPFIIAST
+49 TGTAPFSVSST
-60 SLVSNLNADL
+60 TAVTNLNADL
-70 LDGQQG
+70 LDGQEG
-76 SYYLDAANFTGTL
+76 SYFLDAANFTGTL
-89 PNNFVT
+89 PNNFIT
-95 LGTDTTGNYVATVAG
+95 LGTQTTGNYVATVAG

-124 SAVTIGLPDDVAI
+124 SAVTIGLPDDVVI
-137 TTSLTVGGNNVL
+137 TSSLTVNGSNVL
-149 TTGDEGSGNGLDAD
+149 TNSDTGSGNALDAD
-163 TLDGIEGA
+163 TVDGIQGA

-200 ATVNFDNTSGTAPF
+200 ATVNFDNTTGTAPF

-264 TDLANGTLTATIV
+264 TDLASGTLTATIV
-277 ANSVELGTDTTGNY
+277 ANAVALGSDTTGSY

-297 TANEIEVTGSGSE
+297 TANEIEVSGSGSE

-318 PNDVTVSGNLT
+318 PNDVTVSGDLT

-430 LTSNDAI
+430 LTSNAAI

-452 TFTFADGT
+452 TLTFADGT

-483 TITSAANTF
+483 TISSTTNTF

-519 YAFKTFTDGVNS
+519 YAFKTFTDGSNS
-531 AEADSNTDTFTF
+531 AVADSNTDTFTF
-543 SKTDQIEV
+543 NKTDQIEV

-574 GSSSAVPVIT
+574 GSSTAIPIIT
-584 VDAQGHVTAVSTA
+584 VNAQGHVTAVSTA
-597 AISPSFW
+597 AISTSW
-604 TITDGSTS
+604 TISDGSTTQS
-612 QVINGSDTL
+612 IDGGDTL
-621 TVNGTANE
+621 TVSGTANE

-647 VTVSNDLTVGND
+647 VTVSNNLTVGND

-668 SLTQTTTA
+668 SVTQTTTA
-676 VTQVN
+676 TTQVN
-681 LATFSAT
+681 LATFSTT
-688 TYAGAEINIMAISAG
+688 TYAGAEVNIMAISNG
-703 ERHITKLLVTHDGTT
+703 ERHITKLLITHDGTT
-718 ADATEFGEILTNTSL
+718 AYATEYGEIVTNASL
-733 ATYDVDISAG
+733 ASYDVDINTG
-743 DVRVRVTPASVTST
+743 NLRVRVTPASATST
-757 KFNTSIML
+757 VFNTSVML

>member
-7 VVKNGLQSDGN
+7 IVKNGLQSDGN
-18 VLINKVLD
+18 VLINKALD
-26 NTIDHLQIDGTTS
+26 NAVDQLQIDGSTS
-39 VTGQMKSTLA
+39 VTGQIKSTLA
-49 TGTAPFIIAST
+49 TGTAPFSVSST
-60 SLVSNLNADL
+60 TAVTNLNADL
-70 LDGQQG
+70 LDGQEG
-76 SYYLDAANFTGTL
+76 SYFLDAANFTGTL
-89 PNNFVT
+89 PNNFIT
-95 LGTDTTGNYVATVAG
+95 LGTQTTGNYVATVAG

-124 SAVTIGLPDDVAI
+124 SAVTIGLPDDVVI
-137 TTSLTVGGNNVL
+137 TSSLTVNGSNVL
-149 TTGDEGSGNGLDAD
+149 TDSDTGSGNALDAD
-163 TLDGIEGA
+163 TVDGIQGA

-200 ATVNFDNTSGTAPF
+200 ATVNFDNTTGTAPF

-264 TDLANGTLTATIV
+264 TDLASGTLTATIV
-277 ANSVELGTDTTGNY
+277 ANAVALGSDTTGSY

-297 TANEIEVTGSGSE
+297 TANEIEVSGSGSE

-318 PNDVTVSGNLT
+318 PNDVTVSGDLT

-452 TFTFADGT
+452 TLTFADGT

-483 TITSAANTF
+483 TISSTTNTF

-519 YAFKTFTDGVNS
+519 YAFKTFTDGSNS
-531 AEADSNTDTFTF
+531 AVADSNTDTFTF
-543 SKTDQIEV
+543 NKTDQIEV

-574 GSSSAVPVIT
+574 GSSTAIPIIT
-584 VDAQGHVTAVSTA
+584 VNAQGHVTAVSTA
-597 AISPSFW
+597 AISTSW
-604 TITDGSTS
+604 TISDGSTTQS
-612 QVINGSDTL
+612 IDGGDTL
-621 TVNGTANE
+621 TVSGTANE

-668 SLTQTTTA
+668 SITQTTTA
-676 VTQVN
+676 TTQVN
-681 LATFSAT
+681 LATFSTT
-688 TYAGAEINIMAISAG
+688 TYAGAEVNIMAISNG
-703 ERHITKLLVTHDGTT
+703 ERHITKLLITHDGTT
-718 ADATEFGEILTNTSL
+718 AYATEYGEIVTNASL
-733 ATYDVDISAG
+733 ASYDVDINTG
-743 DVRVRVTPASVTST
+743 NLRVRVTPASATST
-757 KFNTSIML
+757 VFNTSVML

>member
-1 MANKKF
+1 MASTKF
-7 VVKNGLQSDGN
+7 IVKNGLQSDGN
-18 VLINKVLD
+18 VLINKTLD
-26 NTIDHLQIDGTTS
+26 NTIDQLQIDGSTS
-39 VTGQMKSTLA
+39 VTGQIKSTLA
-49 TGTAPFIIAST
+49 TGTAPFSVSST
-60 SLVSNLNADL
+60 TAVTNLNADL
-70 LDGQQG
+70 LDGQEG
-76 SYYLDAANFTGTL
+76 SYFLDAANFTGTL
-89 PNNFVT
+89 PNNFIT
-95 LGTDTTGNYVATVAG
+95 LGTQTSGNYVATVAG

-124 SAVTIGLPDDVAI
+124 SAVTIGLPDDVVI
-137 TTSLTVGGNNVL
+137 TSSLTVNGSNVL
-149 TTGDEGSGNGLDAD
+149 TDSDTGSGNALDAD
-163 TLDGIEGA
+163 TVDGIQGA

-200 ATVNFDNTSGTAPF
+200 ATVNFDNTTGTAPF

-264 TDLANGTLTATIV
+264 TDLASGTLTATIV
-277 ANSVELGTDTTGNY
+277 ANAVALGSDTTGSY

-297 TANEIEVTGSGSE
+297 TANEIEVSGSGSE

-318 PNDVTVSGNLT
+318 PNDVTVSGDLT

-452 TFTFADGT
+452 TLTFADGT

-483 TITSAANTF
+483 TISSTTNTF

-519 YAFKTFTDGVNS
+519 YAFKTFTDGSNS
-531 AEADSNTDTFTF
+531 AVADSNTDTFTF
-543 SKTDQIEV
+543 NKTDQIEV

-574 GSSSAVPVIT
+574 GSSSAIPVIT

-597 AISPSFW
+597 AISTSW
-604 TITDGSTS
+604 TISDGSTT

-621 TVNGTANE
+621 TVSGTANE

-668 SLTQTTTA
+668 SVTQTTTA
-676 VTQVN
+676 TTQVN
-681 LATFSAT
+681 LATFSTT
-688 TYAGAEINIMAISAG
+688 TYAGAEVNIMAISNG
-703 ERHITKLLVTHDGTT
+703 ERHITKLLITHDGTT
-718 ADATEFGEILTNTSL
+718 AYATEYGEIVTNASL
-733 ATYDVDISAG
+733 ASYDVDINTG
-743 DVRVRVTPASVTST
+743 NLRVRVTPASATST
-757 KFNTSIML
+757 VFNTSVML

>member
-7 VVKNGLQSDGN
+7 IVKNGLQSDGN
-18 VLINKVLD
+18 VLINKALD
-26 NTIDHLQIDGTTS
+26 NAVDQLQIDGSTS
-39 VTGQMKSTLA
+39 VTGQIKSTLA
-49 TGTAPFIIAST
+49 TGTAPFSVSST
-60 SLVSNLNADL
+60 TAVTNLNADL
-70 LDGQQG
+70 LDGQEG

-89 PNNFVT
+89 PNNFIT
-95 LGTDTTGNYVATVAG
+95 LGTQTTGNYVATVAG

-124 SAVTIGLPDDVAI
+124 SAVTIGLPDDVVI
-137 TTSLTVGGNNVL
+137 TSSLTVNGSNVL
-149 TTGDEGSGNGLDAD
+149 TDSDTGSGNALDAD
-163 TLDGIEGA
+163 TVDGIQGA

-200 ATVNFDNTSGTAPF
+200 ATVNFDNTTGTAPF

-264 TDLANGTLTATIV
+264 TDLASGTLTATIV
-277 ANSVELGTDTTGNY
+277 ANAVALGSDTTGSY

-297 TANEIEVTGSGSE
+297 TANEIEVSGSGSE

-318 PNDVTVSGNLT
+318 PNDVTVSGDLT

-452 TFTFADGT
+452 TLTFADGT

-483 TITSAANTF
+483 TISSTTNTF

-519 YAFKTFTDGVNS
+519 YAFKTFTDGSNS
-531 AEADSNTDTFTF
+531 AVADSNTDTFTF
-543 SKTDQIEV
+543 NKTDQIEV

-574 GSSSAVPVIT
+574 GSSTAIPIIT

-597 AISPSFW
+597 AISTSW
-604 TITDGSTS
+604 TISDGSTTQS
-612 QVINGSDTL
+612 IDGGDTL
-621 TVNGTANE
+621 TVSGTANE

-668 SLTQTTTA
+668 SITQTTTA
-676 VTQVN
+676 TTQVN
-681 LATFSAT
+681 LATFSTT
-688 TYAGAEINIMAISAG
+688 TYAGAEVNIMAISNG
-703 ERHITKLLVTHDGTT
+703 ERHITKLLITHDGTT
-718 ADATEFGEILTNTSL
+718 AYATEYGEIVTNASL
-733 ATYDVDISAG
+733 ASYDVDINTG
-743 DVRVRVTPASVTST
+743 NLRVRVTPASATST
-757 KFNTSIML
+757 VFNTSIML

>member
-7 VVKNGLQSDGN
+7 IVKNGLQSDGN
-18 VLINKVLD
+18 VLINKALD
-26 NTIDHLQIDGTTS
+26 NAVDQLQIDGSTS
-39 VTGQMKSTLA
+39 VTGQIKSTLA
-49 TGTAPFIIAST
+49 TGTAPFSVSST
-60 SLVSNLNADL
+60 TAVTNLNADL
-70 LDGQQG
+70 LDGQEG
-76 SYYLDAANFTGTL
+76 SYFLDAANFTGTL
-89 PNNFVT
+89 PNNFIT
-95 LGTDTTGNYVATVAG
+95 LGTQTTGNYVATVAG

-124 SAVTIGLPDDVAI
+124 SAVTIGLPDDVVI
-137 TTSLTVGGNNVL
+137 TSSLTVNGSNVL
-149 TTGDEGSGNGLDAD
+149 TDSDTGSGNALDAD
-163 TLDGIEGA
+163 TVDGIQGA

-200 ATVNFDNTSGTAPF
+200 ATVNFDNTTGTAPF

-264 TDLANGTLTATIV
+264 TDLASGTLTATIV
-277 ANSVELGTDTTGNY
+277 ANAVALGSDTTGSY

-297 TANEIEVTGSGSE
+297 TANEIEVSGSGSE

-318 PNDVTVSGNLT
+318 PNDVTVSGDLT

-452 TFTFADGT
+452 TLTFADGT

-483 TITSAANTF
+483 TISSTTNTF

-519 YAFKTFTDGVNS
+519 YAFKTFTDGSNS
-531 AEADSNTDTFTF
+531 AVADSNTDTFTF
-543 SKTDQIEV
+543 NKTDQIEV

-574 GSSSAVPVIT
+574 GSSTAVPIIT

-597 AISPSFW
+597 AISTSW
-604 TITDGSTS
+604 TISDGSTTQS
-612 QVINGSDTL
+612 IDGGDTL
-621 TVNGTANE
+621 TVSGTANE

-668 SLTQTTTA
+668 SITQTTTA
-676 VTQVN
+676 TTQVN
-681 LATFSAT
+681 LATFSTT
-688 TYAGAEINIMAISAG
+688 TYAGAEVNIMAISNG
-703 ERHITKLLVTHDGTT
+703 ERHITKLLITHDGTT
-718 ADATEFGEILTNTSL
+718 AYATEYGEIVTNASL
-733 ATYDVDISAG
+733 ASYDVDINTG
-743 DVRVRVTPASVTST
+743 NLRVRVTPASATST
-757 KFNTSIML
+757 VFNTSIML

>member
-7 VVKNGLQSDGN
+7 IVKNGLQSDGN
-18 VLINKVLD
+18 VLINKALD
-26 NTIDHLQIDGTTS
+26 NAVDQLQIDGSTS
-39 VTGQMKSTLA
+39 VTGQIKSTLA
-49 TGTAPFIIAST
+49 TGTAPFSVSST
-60 SLVSNLNADL
+60 TAVTNLNADL
-70 LDGQQG
+70 LDGQEG

-95 LGTDTTGNYVATVAG
+95 LGTQTTGNYVATVAG
-110 TTNEIEVTGSGSET
+110 TTNEIEVSGSGSET
-124 SAVTIGLPDDVAI
+124 SAVTIGLPDDVVI
-137 TTSLTVGGNNVL
+137 TSSLTVNGSNVL
-149 TTGDEGSGNGLDAD
+149 TDSDTGSGNALDAD
-163 TLDGIEGA
+163 TVDGIQGA

-191 GTTVGFASG
+191 GTIVGFASG
-200 ATVNFDNTSGTAPF
+200 ATVNFDNTTGTAPF

-227 DLLDGQQGTYY
+227 DLLDGQQGSYY
-238 LDWTNT
+238 LDFTNA

-264 TDLANGTLTATIV
+264 TDLASGTLTATIV
-277 ANSVELGTDTTGNY
+277 ANAVALGSDTTGNY

-297 TANEIEVTGSGSE
+297 TTNEIEVSGSGSE

-368 VNSNTVEI
+368 VNSNIVEI
-376 GDAILTLNSD
+376 GDAIITLNSD

-420 TEDGSNYYSI
+420 TEDGTNYYSLI
-430 LTSNDAI
+430 TSNDAI

-452 TFTFADGT
+452 TLTFADGT

-483 TITSAANTF
+483 TISSTANTF

-519 YAFKTFTDGVNS
+519 YAFKTFTDGSNS
-531 AEADSNTDTFTF
+531 AVADSNTDTFTF
-543 SKTDQIEV
+543 NKTDQIEV

-574 GSSSAVPVIT
+574 GSTTQIPVIT

-597 AISPSFW
+597 AISTSW
-604 TITDGSTS
+604 TISDGSTT
-612 QVINGSDTL
+612 QAINGGDTL
-621 TVNGTANE
+621 TVSGTANE

-668 SLTQTTTA
+668 SVTQTTSAT
-676 VTQVN
+676 TQVN
-681 LATFSAT
+681 LATFSTT
-688 TYAGAEINIMAISAG
+688 TYAGAEVNIMAISNG
-703 ERHITKLLVTHDGTT
+703 ERHITKLLITHDGTT
-718 ADATEFGEILTNTSL
+718 AYATEYGEIVTNASL
-733 ATYDVDISAG
+733 ASYDVDINTG
-743 DVRVRVTPASVTST
+743 NLRVRVTPASATST
-757 KFNTSIML
+757 VFNTSMML

>member
-7 VVKNGLQSDGN
+7 IVKNGLQSDGN
-18 VLINKVLD
+18 VLINKALD
-26 NTIDHLQIDGTTS
+26 NAVDQLQIDGSTS
-39 VTGQMKSTLA
+39 VTGQIKSTLA
-49 TGTAPFIIAST
+49 TGTAPFSVSST
-60 SLVSNLNADL
+60 TAVTNLNADL
-70 LDGQQG
+70 LDGQEG
-76 SYYLDAANFTGTL
+76 SYFLDAANFTGTL
-89 PNNFVT
+89 PNNFIT
-95 LGTDTTGNYVATVAG
+95 LGTQTTGNYVATVAG

-124 SAVTIGLPDDVAI
+124 SAVTIGLPDDVVI
-137 TTSLTVGGNNVL
+137 TSSLTVNGSNVL
-149 TTGDEGSGNGLDAD
+149 TDSDTGSGNALDAD
-163 TLDGIEGA
+163 TVDGIQGA

-200 ATVNFDNTSGTAPF
+200 ATVNFDNTTGTAPF

-264 TDLANGTLTATIV
+264 TDLASGTLTATIV
-277 ANSVELGTDTTGNY
+277 ANAVALGSDTTGSY

-297 TANEIEVTGSGSE
+297 TANEIEVSGSGSE

-318 PNDVTVSGNLT
+318 PNDVTVSGDLT

-452 TFTFADGT
+452 TLTFADGT

-483 TITSAANTF
+483 TISSTTNTF

-519 YAFKTFTDGVNS
+519 YAFKTFTDGSNS
-531 AEADSNTDTFTF
+531 AVADSNTDTFTF
-543 SKTDQIEV
+543 NKTDQIEV

-574 GSSSAVPVIT
+574 GSSTAIPIIT

-597 AISPSFW
+597 AISTSW
-604 TITDGSTS
+604 TISDGSTTQS
-612 QVINGSDTL
+612 IDGGDTL
-621 TVNGTANE
+621 TVSGTANE

-647 VTVSNDLTVGND
+647 VTVSNNLTVGND

-668 SLTQTTTA
+668 SITQTTTA
-676 VTQVN
+676 TTQVN
-681 LATFSAT
+681 LATFSTT
-688 TYAGAEINIMAISAG
+688 TYAGAEVNIMAISNG
-703 ERHITKLLVTHDGTT
+703 ERHITKLLITHDGTT
-718 ADATEFGEILTNTSL
+718 AYATEYGEIVTNASL
-733 ATYDVDISAG
+733 ASYDVDINTG
-743 DVRVRVTPASVTST
+743 NLRVRVTPASATST
-757 KFNTSIML
+757 VFNTSIML

>member
-1 MANKKF
+1 MANRKF
-7 VVKNGLQSDGN
+7 IVKNGLQSDGN
-18 VLINKVLD
+18 VLINKALD
-26 NTIDHLQIDGTTS
+26 NAVDQLQIDGSTS
-39 VTGQMKSTLA
+39 VTGQIKSTLA
-49 TGTAPFIIAST
+49 TGTAPFSVSST
-60 SLVSNLNADL
+60 TAVTNLNADL
-70 LDGQQG
+70 LDGQEG
-76 SYYLDAANFTGTL
+76 SYFLDAANFTGTL
-89 PNNFVT
+89 PNNFIT
-95 LGTDTTGNYVATVAG
+95 LGTQTTGNYVATVAG

-124 SAVTIGLPDDVAI
+124 SAVTIGLPDDVVI
-137 TTSLTVGGNNVL
+137 TSSLTVNGSNVL
-149 TTGDEGSGNGLDAD
+149 TDGDTGSGNALDAD
-163 TLDGIEGA
+163 TVDGIQGA

-200 ATVNFDNTSGTAPF
+200 ATVNFDNTTGTAPF

-264 TDLANGTLTATIV
+264 TDLASGTLTATIV
-277 ANSVELGTDTTGNY
+277 ANAVALGSDTTGSY

-297 TANEIEVTGSGSE
+297 TANEIEVSGSGSE

-318 PNDVTVSGNLT
+318 PNDVTVSGDLT

-376 GDAILTLNSD
+376 GDAIITLNSD

-452 TFTFADGT
+452 TLTFADGT

-483 TITSAANTF
+483 TISSTTNTF

-519 YAFKTFTDGVNS
+519 YAFKTFTDGSNS
-531 AEADSNTDTFTF
+531 AVADSNTDTFTF
-543 SKTDQIEV
+543 NKTDQIEV

-574 GSSSAVPVIT
+574 GSSTAIPIIT

-597 AISPSFW
+597 AISTSW
-604 TITDGSTS
+604 TISDGSTTQS
-612 QVINGSDTL
+612 IDGGDTL
-621 TVNGTANE
+621 TVSGTANE

-668 SLTQTTTA
+668 SITQTTTA
-676 VTQVN
+676 TTQVN
-681 LATFSAT
+681 LATFSTT
-688 TYAGAEINIMAISAG
+688 TYAGAEVNIMAISNG
-703 ERHITKLLVTHDGTT
+703 ERHITKLLITHDGTT
-718 ADATEFGEILTNTSL
+718 AYATEYGEIVTNASL
-733 ATYDVDISAG
+733 ASYDVDINSG
-743 DVRVRVTPASVTST
+743 NLRVRVTPASATST
-757 KFNTSIML
+757 VFNTSVML

>member
-7 VVKNGLQSDGN
+7 IVKNGLQSDGN
-18 VLINKVLD
+18 VLINKALD
-26 NTIDHLQIDGTTS
+26 NAVDQLQIDGSTS
-39 VTGQMKSTLA
+39 VTGQIKSTLT
-49 TGTAPFIIAST
+49 TGTAPFSVSST
-60 SLVSNLNADL
+60 TAVTNLNADL
-70 LDGQQG
+70 LDGQEG
-76 SYYLDAANFTGTL
+76 SYFLDAANFTGTL
-89 PNNFVT
+89 PNNFIT
-95 LGTDTTGNYVATVAG
+95 LGTQTTGNYVATVAG

-124 SAVTIGLPDDVAI
+124 SAVTIGLPDDVVI
-137 TTSLTVGGNNVL
+137 TSSLTVNGSNVL
-149 TTGDEGSGNGLDAD
+149 TDSDTGSGNALDAD
-163 TLDGIEGA
+163 TVDGIQGA

-191 GTTVGFASG
+191 GTIVGFASG
-200 ATVNFDNTSGTAPF
+200 ATVNFDNTTGTAPF

-227 DLLDGQQGTYY
+227 DLLDGQQGSYY
-238 LDWTNT
+238 LDFTNA

-264 TDLANGTLTATIV
+264 TDLASGTLTATIV
-277 ANSVELGTDTTGNY
+277 ANAVALGSDTTGNY

-297 TANEIEVTGSGSE
+297 TTNEIEVSGSGSE

-368 VNSNTVEI
+368 VNSNIVEI
-376 GDAILTLNSD
+376 GDAIITLNSD

-420 TEDGSNYYSI
+420 TEDGTNYYSLI
-430 LTSNDAI
+430 TSNDAI

-452 TFTFADGT
+452 TLTFADGT

-483 TITSAANTF
+483 TISSTANTF

-519 YAFKTFTDGVNS
+519 YAFKTFTDGSNS
-531 AEADSNTDTFTF
+531 AVADSNTDTFTF
-543 SKTDQIEV
+543 NKTDQIEV

-574 GSSSAVPVIT
+574 GSTTQIPVIT

-597 AISPSFW
+597 AISTSW
-604 TITDGSTS
+604 TISDGSTT
-612 QVINGSDTL
+612 QAINGGDTL
-621 TVNGTANE
+621 TVSGTANE

-668 SLTQTTTA
+668 SVTQTTSAT
-676 VTQVN
+676 TQVN
-681 LATFSAT
+681 LATFSTT
-688 TYAGAEINIMAISAG
+688 TYAGAEVNIMAISNG
-703 ERHITKLLVTHDGTT
+703 ERHITKLLITHDGTT
-718 ADATEFGEILTNTSL
+718 AYATEYGEIVTNASL
-733 ATYDVDISAG
+733 ASYDVDINTG
-743 DVRVRVTPASVTST
+743 NLRVRVTPASATST
-757 KFNTSIML
+757 VFNTSVML

>member
-7 VVKNGLQSDGN
+7 IVKNGLQSDGN
-18 VLINKVLD
+18 VLINKALD
-26 NTIDHLQIDGTTS
+26 NAVDQLQIDGSTS
-39 VTGQMKSTLA
+39 VTGQIKSTLA
-49 TGTAPFIIAST
+49 TGTAPFSVSST
-60 SLVSNLNADL
+60 TAVTNLNADL
-70 LDGQQG
+70 LDGQEG
-76 SYYLDAANFTGTL
+76 SYFLDAANFTGTL
-89 PNNFVT
+89 PNNFIT
-95 LGTDTTGNYVATVAG
+95 LGTQTTGNYVATVAG

-124 SAVTIGLPDDVAI
+124 SAVTIGLPDDVVI
-137 TTSLTVGGNNVL
+137 TSSLTVNGSNVL
-149 TTGDEGSGNGLDAD
+149 TDSDTGSGNALDAD
-163 TLDGIEGA
+163 TVDGIQGA

-200 ATVNFDNTSGTAPF
+200 ATVNFDNTTGTAPF

-264 TDLANGTLTATIV
+264 TDLASGTLTATIV
-277 ANSVELGTDTTGNY
+277 ANAVALGSDTTGSY

-297 TANEIEVTGSGSE
+297 TANEIEVSGSGSE

-318 PNDVTVSGNLT
+318 PNDVTVSGDLT

-452 TFTFADGT
+452 TLTFADGT

-483 TITSAANTF
+483 TISSTTNTF

-519 YAFKTFTDGVNS
+519 YAFKTFTDGSNS
-531 AEADSNTDTFTF
+531 AVADSNTDTFTF
-543 SKTDQIEV
+543 NKTDQIEV

-574 GSSSAVPVIT
+574 GSSTAIPIIT
-584 VDAQGHVTAVSTA
+584 VNAQGHVTAVSTA
-597 AISPSFW
+597 AISTSW
-604 TITDGSTS
+604 TISDGSTTQS
-612 QVINGSDTL
+612 IDGGDTL
-621 TVNGTANE
+621 TVSGTANE

-668 SLTQTTTA
+668 SITQTTTA
-676 VTQVN
+676 TTQVN
-681 LATFSAT
+681 LATFSTT
-688 TYAGAEINIMAISAG
+688 TYAGAEVNIMAISNG
-703 ERHITKLLVTHDGTT
+703 ERHITKLLITHDGTT
-718 ADATEFGEILTNTSL
+718 AYATEYGEIVTNASL
-733 ATYDVDISAG
+733 ASYDVDINTG
-743 DVRVRVTPASVTST
+743 NLRVRVTPASATST
-757 KFNTSIML
+757 VFNTSIML

>member
-7 VVKNGLQSDGN
+7 IVKNGLQSDGN
-18 VLINKVLD
+18 VLINKALD
-26 NTIDHLQIDGTTS
+26 NAVDQLQIDGSTS
-39 VTGQMKSTLA
+39 VTGQIKSTLA
-49 TGTAPFIIAST
+49 TGTAPFSVSST
-60 SLVSNLNADL
+60 TAVTNLNADL
-70 LDGQQG
+70 LDGQEG
-76 SYYLDAANFTGTL
+76 LYYLDAANFTGTL
-89 PNNFVT
+89 PNNFIT
-95 LGTDTTGNYVATVAG
+95 LGTQTTGNYVATVAG

-124 SAVTIGLPDDVAI
+124 SAVTIGLPDDVVI
-137 TTSLTVGGNNVL
+137 TSSLTVNGSNVL
-149 TTGDEGSGNGLDAD
+149 TDNDTGSGNALDAD
-163 TLDGIEGA
+163 TVDGIQGA

-200 ATVNFDNTSGTAPF
+200 ATVNFDNTTGTAPF

-264 TDLANGTLTATIV
+264 TDLASGTLTATIV
-277 ANSVELGTDTTGNY
+277 ANAVALGSDTTGSY

-297 TANEIEVTGSGSE
+297 TANEIEVSGSGSE

-318 PNDVTVSGNLT
+318 PNDVTVSGDLT

-452 TFTFADGT
+452 TLTFADGT

-483 TITSAANTF
+483 TISSTTNTF

-519 YAFKTFTDGVNS
+519 YAFKTFTDGSNS
-531 AEADSNTDTFTF
+531 AVADSNTDTFTF
-543 SKTDQIEV
+543 NKTDQIEV

-574 GSSSAVPVIT
+574 GSSTAIPIIT
-584 VDAQGHVTAVSTA
+584 VNAQGHVTAVSTA
-597 AISPSFW
+597 AISTSW
-604 TITDGSTS
+604 TISDGSTTQS
-612 QVINGSDTL
+612 IDGGDTL
-621 TVNGTANE
+621 TVSGTANE

-668 SLTQTTTA
+668 SITQTTTA
-676 VTQVN
+676 TTQVN
-681 LATFSAT
+681 LATFSTT
-688 TYAGAEINIMAISAG
+688 TYAGAEVNIMAISNG
-703 ERHITKLLVTHDGTT
+703 ERHITKLLITHDGTT
-718 ADATEFGEILTNTSL
+718 AYATEYGEIVTNASL
-733 ATYDVDISAG
+733 ASYDVDINTG
-743 DVRVRVTPASVTST
+743 NLRVRVTPASATST
-757 KFNTSIML
+757 VFNTSIML

>member
-1 MANKKF
+1 MAIKKF
-7 VVKNGLQSDGN
+7 IVKNGLQSDGN
-18 VLINKVLD
+18 VLINKALD
-26 NTIDHLQIDGTTS
+26 NAIDQLQIDGSTS
-39 VTGQMKSTLA
+39 VTGQIKSTLA
-49 TGTAPFIIAST
+49 TGTAPFSVSST
-60 SLVSNLNADL
+60 TAVTNLNVDL
-70 LDGQQG
+70 LDGQEG

-89 PNNFVT
+89 PNNFIT
-95 LGTDTTGNYVATVAG
+95 LGTQTTGNYVATAAG

-124 SAVTIGLPDDVAI
+124 SAVTIGLPDDVVI
-137 TTSLTVGGNNVL
+137 TSSLTVNGSNVL
-149 TTGDEGSGNGLDAD
+149 TDSDTGSGNALDAD
-163 TLDGIEGA
+163 TVDGIQGA

-200 ATVNFDNTSGTAPF
+200 ATVNFDNTTGTAPF

-264 TDLANGTLTATIV
+264 TDLASGTLTATIV
-277 ANSVELGTDTTGNY
+277 ANAVALGSDTTGSY

-297 TANEIEVTGSGSE
+297 TANEIEVSGSGSE

-452 TFTFADGT
+452 TLTFADGT

-483 TITSAANTF
+483 TISSTANTF

-519 YAFKTFTDGVNS
+519 YAFKTFTDGSNS
-531 AEADSNTDTFTF
+531 AVADSNTDTFTF
-543 SKTDQIEV
+543 NKTDQIEV

-574 GSSSAVPVIT
+574 GSSAAVPIIT

-597 AISPSFW
+597 AISTSW
-604 TITDGSTS
+604 TISDGSTTQS
-612 QVINGSDTL
+612 IDGGDTL
-621 TVNGTANE
+621 TVSGTANE

-668 SLTQTTTA
+668 SVTQTTTA
-676 VTQVN
+676 TTQVN
-681 LATFSAT
+681 LATFSTT
-688 TYAGAEINIMAISAG
+688 TYAGAEVNIMAISNG
-703 ERHITKLLVTHDGTT
+703 ERHITKLLITHDGTT
-718 ADATEFGEILTNTSL
+718 AYATEYGEIVTNASL
-733 ATYDVDISAG
+733 ASYDVDINTG
-743 DVRVRVTPASVTST
+743 NLRVRVTPASATST
-757 KFNTSIML
+757 VFNTSIML

>member
-7 VVKNGLQSDGN
+7 IVKNGLQSDGN
-18 VLINKVLD
+18 VLINKALD
-26 NTIDHLQIDGTTS
+26 NAVDQLQIDGSTS
-39 VTGQMKSTLA
+39 VTGQIKSTLA
-49 TGTAPFIIAST
+49 TGTAPFSVSST
-60 SLVSNLNADL
+60 TAVTNLNADL
-70 LDGQQG
+70 LDGQEG
-76 SYYLDAANFTGTL
+76 SYFLDAANFTGTL
-89 PNNFVT
+89 PNNFIT
-95 LGTDTTGNYVATVAG
+95 LGTQTTGNYVATVAG

-124 SAVTIGLPDDVAI
+124 SAVTIGLPDDVVI
-137 TTSLTVGGNNVL
+137 TSSLTVNGSNVL
-149 TTGDEGSGNGLDAD
+149 TDSDTGSGNALDAD
-163 TLDGIEGA
+163 TVDGIQGA

-200 ATVNFDNTSGTAPF
+200 ATVNFDNTTGTAPF

-264 TDLANGTLTATIV
+264 TDLASGTLTATIV
-277 ANSVELGTDTTGNY
+277 ANAVALGSDTTGSY

-297 TANEIEVTGSGSE
+297 TANEIEVSGSGSE

-318 PNDVTVSGNLT
+318 PNDVTVSGDLT

-452 TFTFADGT
+452 TLTFADGT

-483 TITSAANTF
+483 TISSTTNTF

-519 YAFKTFTDGVNS
+519 YAFKTFTDGSNS
-531 AEADSNTDTFTF
+531 AVADSNTDTFTF
-543 SKTDQIEV
+543 NKTDQIEV

-574 GSSSAVPVIT
+574 GSSTAIPIIT

-597 AISPSFW
+597 AISTSW
-604 TITDGSTS
+604 TISDGSTTQS
-612 QVINGSDTL
+612 IDGGDTL
-621 TVNGTANE
+621 TVSGTANE

-668 SLTQTTTA
+668 SITQTTTA
-676 VTQVN
+676 TTQVN
-681 LATFSAT
+681 LATFSTT
-688 TYAGAEINIMAISAG
+688 TYAGAEVNIMAISNG
-703 ERHITKLLVTHDGTT
+703 ERHITKLLITHDGTT
-718 ADATEFGEILTNTSL
+718 AYATEYGEIVTNASL
-733 ATYDVDISAG
+733 ASYDVDINTG
-743 DVRVRVTPASVTST
+743 NLRVRVTPASATST
-757 KFNTSIML
+757 VFNTSVML

>member
-7 VVKNGLQSDGN
+7 IVKNGLQSDGN
-18 VLINKVLD
+18 VLINKALD
-26 NTIDHLQIDGTTS
+26 NAVDQLQIDGSTS
-39 VTGQMKSTLA
+39 VTGQIKSTLA
-49 TGTAPFIIAST
+49 TGTAPFSVSST
-60 SLVSNLNADL
+60 TAVTNLNADL
-70 LDGQQG
+70 LDGQEG
-76 SYYLDAANFTGTL
+76 SYFLDAANFTGTL
-89 PNNFVT
+89 PNNFIT
-95 LGTDTTGNYVATVAG
+95 LGTQTTGNYVATVAG

-124 SAVTIGLPDDVAI
+124 SAVTIGLPDDVVI
-137 TTSLTVGGNNVL
+137 TSSLTVNGSNVL
-149 TTGDEGSGNGLDAD
+149 TDSDTGSGNALDAD
-163 TLDGIEGA
+163 TVDGIQGA

-200 ATVNFDNTSGTAPF
+200 ATVNFDNTTGTAPF

-264 TDLANGTLTATIV
+264 TDLASGTLTATIV
-277 ANSVELGTDTTGNY
+277 ANAVALGSDTTGSY

-297 TANEIEVTGSGSE
+297 TANEIEVSGSGSE

-318 PNDVTVSGNLT
+318 PNDVTVSGDLT

-452 TFTFADGT
+452 TLTFADGT

-483 TITSAANTF
+483 TISSTTNTF

-519 YAFKTFTDGVNS
+519 YAFKTFTDGSNS
-531 AEADSNTDTFTF
+531 AVADSNTDTFTF

-574 GSSSAVPVIT
+574 GSSTAIPIIT

-597 AISPSFW
+597 AISTSW
-604 TITDGSTS
+604 TISDGSTTQS
-612 QVINGSDTL
+612 IDGGDTL
-621 TVNGTANE
+621 TVSGTANE

-647 VTVSNDLTVGND
+647 VTVSNNLTVGND

-668 SLTQTTTA
+668 SITQTTTA
-676 VTQVN
+676 TTQVN
-681 LATFSAT
+681 LATFSTT
-688 TYAGAEINIMAISAG
+688 TYAGAEVNIMAISNG
-703 ERHITKLLVTHDGTT
+703 ERHITKLLITHDGTT
-718 ADATEFGEILTNTSL
+718 AYATEYGEIVTNASL
-733 ATYDVDISAG
+733 ASYDVDINTG
-743 DVRVRVTPASVTST
+743 NLRVRVTPASATST
-757 KFNTSIML
+757 VFNTSVML